1 MISSTNQLISIT
13 NEIIQSFDEEFK
25 VRNVFQDISKAFGK
39 VWHQELISKL
49 SRNGMSGNLLD
60 ILSDFFSDRKEGV
73 VLHGQNC
80 A

>member
-1 MISSTNQLISIT
+1 MITSTNQLLSIT
-13 NEIIQSFDEEFK
+13 NEIFQSFDEEFK

-49 SRNGMSGNLLD
+49 SRNGISGNLLD